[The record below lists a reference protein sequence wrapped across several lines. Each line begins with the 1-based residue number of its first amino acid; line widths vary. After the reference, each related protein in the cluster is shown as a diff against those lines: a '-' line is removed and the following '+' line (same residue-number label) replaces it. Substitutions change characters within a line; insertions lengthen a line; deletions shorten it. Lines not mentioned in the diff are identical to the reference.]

1 MKFLTIYTP
10 AKHNAGPPSP
20 DHMARMGKLME
31 EETKAGVLVTTGGLL
46 PGAAR
51 LSCSGGEITV
61 TDGPFAESKELIAG
75 FAILEAKSKDE
86 CLEACRRFLRIAGD
100 GVSEI
105 RQIA

>member
-20 DHMARMGKLME
+20 EHMARMGKFME

-51 LSCSGGEITV
+51 VGSSGGEITV
-61 TDGPFAESKELIAG
+61 MDGPFAESKELTAG
-75 FAILEAKSKDE
+75 FAILEVKSQAE
-86 CLEACRRFLRIAGD
+86 CLEACRRFLRVAGD